1 VDMEQA
7 IRTAVE
13 YETKVR
19 DVYRLAARDCGD
31 QKGKKIFEILAG
43 EEQDHLDYLQAKMT
57 EFIKDGR
64 ITIENLK
71 TAVPARAKIE
81 RSAARAGEPLEQKE
95 CSEEIDLVTRALDL
109 ERETSEFYKRVVK
122 ELKFP
127 EERALFEPFIE
138 IEEGHLALVQA
149 ELDQLTGLGYYLDY
163 QEFDLESG

>member
-1 VDMEQA
+1 MDMEQA

-31 QKGKKIFEILAG
+31 QKGKKVFELLAD
-43 EEQDHLDYLQAKMT
+43 EEQDHLDYLQGKLT
-57 EFIKDGR
+57 EFLKEGR
-64 ITIENLK
+64 VTTKSLK
-71 TAVPARAKIE
+71 TAVPARDRIE
-81 RSAARAGEPLEQKE
+81 QSADKAGEALGEKE

-122 ELKFP
+122 ELPTP

-149 ELDQLTGLGYYLDY
+149 ELDQLTGLGFYLDY